1 MSTTKKQEIQDLK
14 CQQYT
19 ISGASGSDDL
29 TIRVEVA
36 PDGTIEAVIK
46 LPRGD
51 VRFNLTKD
59 DATEIGSLFGA
70 AAFESG
76 WRADRHAEQNPT
88 AEA

>member
-1 MSTTKKQEIQDLK
+1 MTAKKQEIQDIK

-19 ISGASGSDDL
+19 ISGAGGSDDL

-36 PDGTIEAVIK
+36 LDGAIEAVIK

-70 AAFESG
+70 AVYESG